1 MCVCVCVCNNNG
13 GDSSSSF
20 SSCFLALLSLL
31 VGNYFWFFILFCCI
45 IFSLFSF
52 STRTHLFF
60 SKTKD
65 FVVFHFFPV
74 ILALL
79 STVCF
84 TLLSI
89 EILFFFY
96 YLQQLLNVACKT
108 GFPSVLSP
116 ISELILRE
124 NGCKMLWLG
133 QTETQRKFAYIFC
146 YYLQHWLWVQTE
158 SLMCLVWSFLLLQRV

>member
-1 MCVCVCVCNNNG
+1 MMTATRGTINVCVCVCVCNNNG

-74 ILALL
+74 ACVLFQLFCLL
-79 STVCF
+79 FVLLYSQQRYFFSSIIYNNYST
-84 TLLSI
+84 
-89 EILFFFY
+89 
-96 YLQQLLNVACKT
+96 QHAKT

-124 NGCKMLWLG
+124 NGCKM
-133 QTETQRKFAYIFC
+133 
-146 YYLQHWLWVQTE
+146 V
-158 SLMCLVWSFLLLQRV
+158 